1 MYEYTSPVDICYWS
15 GIQCFLIIVFSVIN
29 SGLEDQVDAKDD
41 EDIDAEEDN
50 QP

>member
-1 MYEYTSPVDICYWS
+1 MLLVGNTMLPYYC
-15 GIQCFLIIVFSVIN
+15 IVFSVIN

-41 EDIDAEEDN
+41 EDGDAEEDN